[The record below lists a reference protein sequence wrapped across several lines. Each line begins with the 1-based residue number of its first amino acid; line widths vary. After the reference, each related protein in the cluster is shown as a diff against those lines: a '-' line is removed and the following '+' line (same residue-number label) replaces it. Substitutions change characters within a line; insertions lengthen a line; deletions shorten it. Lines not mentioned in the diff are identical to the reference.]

1 VDSALGLAWTG
12 YPWFNFQFK
21 KNFSFPTLKK
31 GAPAIQRLQYLFMGH
46 TDGRTDTQT
55 DGHTDGRT
63 HRRSDGHTDG
73 WTHRRSDTQTDGH
86 TDARTRANLPEGT
99 LWGGG
104 SPGVQLWLSILLS
117 SPRDFNHW
125 ILGPEYLSVCS
136 QDRKLSGE
144 VNCSA
149 NKLTKE
155 RSS

>member
-1 VDSALGLAWTG
+1 MDWVSLV
-12 YPWFNFQFK
+12 QFPVQEKLFLPDIK
-21 KNFSFPTLKK
+21 KRSPC
-31 GAPAIQRLQYLFMGH
+31 H
-46 TDGRTDTQT
+46 TKTTVPFYG
-55 DGHTDGRT
+55 T